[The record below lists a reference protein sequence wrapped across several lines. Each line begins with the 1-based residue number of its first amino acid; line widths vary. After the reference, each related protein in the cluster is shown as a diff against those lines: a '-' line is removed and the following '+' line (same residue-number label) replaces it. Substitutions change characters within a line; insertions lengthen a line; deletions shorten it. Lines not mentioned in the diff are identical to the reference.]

1 MEEGPLDLR
10 GQLVA
15 NALTPVLADPSGR
28 RARILGVASTA
39 LVALLLAWLLG
50 LVVAGR
56 GILPLAGL
64 PLQRLLGG
72 DPAARAQ
79 VPISPTARGTGTR
92 HGIRVK
98 RAKSAPSQP
107 VKVGSR
113 ATGRG
118 VRAEAGVGRPRLSRR
133 SMRAL
138 TPPARKLV
146 HRSSRHRHV
155 VVRHPA
161 ACRCTTASRSGTAA
175 VAPPASMG
183 ATGGE
188 PTGAGSAPPRDVS
201 GKAQSAPGRSRI
213 PANPGAGRGH
223 AGSEKSHGKGR

>member
-28 RARILGVASTA
+28 RARILAVASTA
-39 LVALLLAWLLG
+39 VVALLLAWLLG
-50 LVVAGR
+50 LVVAGP

-79 VPISPTARGTGTR
+79 VPVSPKTRGTGPR
-92 HGIRVK
+92 HVIRVK
-98 RAKSAPSQP
+98 PAKSAPSQP

-118 VRAEAGVGRPRLSRR
+118 VPAEAGVGKPRLSRR
-133 SMRAL
+133 SRRAL
-138 TPPARKLV
+138 IPATRKPV

-161 ACRCTTASRSGTAA
+161 ACRCTTAFRPGTGA
-175 VAPPASMG
+175 VALPASMG
-183 ATGGE
+183 ATRGE
-188 PTGAGSAPPRDVS
+188 PTGAGSAPPRDAS